1 VILIDSNIPMY
12 LVGAPHA
19 HKVDAQR
26 ILERHIA
33 AGDRLVTD
41 AQVFQEILHRYIA
54 IDRKDA
60 IQPAFEALRGVVD
73 EVLPITEADVLS
85 AKDILLATAGHVSS
99 RDALHLAVLRRHD
112 IARIMTFDRGFDRF
126 AGIERVGT

>member
-85 AKDILLATAGHVSS
+85 AKDILLATAGHVSA